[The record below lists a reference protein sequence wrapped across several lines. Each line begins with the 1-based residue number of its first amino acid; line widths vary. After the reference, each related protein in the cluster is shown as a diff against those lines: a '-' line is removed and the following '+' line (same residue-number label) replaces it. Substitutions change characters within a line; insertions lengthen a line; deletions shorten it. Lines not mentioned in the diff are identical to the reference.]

1 MHTILMILQ
10 THQTRRFDIY
20 DKHDKVESKAK
31 GNKSTVNIY
40 HNYCYLLVLFNSK
53 AILFRIMWNKH

>member
-31 GNKSTVNIY
+31 GNK